1 MILIHNSFTGKVKK
15 EHQTPQ
21 FDEEAT
27 AVSTLQQRVYLLEK
41 AFGIL
46 DIFDEYILA
55 APKIRA

>member
-1 MILIHNSFTGKVKK
+1 MTLTYNSKRQKIVK
-15 EHQTPQ
+15 HYQTAQ
-21 FDEEAT
+21 FDENVT
-27 AVSTLQQRVYLLEK
+27 NLGTLRSQVYLLEK